1 VSAYIPRNY
10 IKNQKTRVN
19 IYRDLGMAESFEK
32 IEDIKKN
39 LDKKYGKIPKIVLDL
54 LGISK
59 IKYLLVSAGI
69 ERLKYSKGK
78 GIVIKSIVLDE
89 EKFKKIENNNP
100 DILYQPQFKQI
111 TIKNMDKKIDLDLV
125 IGYLGDIISAM

>member
-1 VSAYIPRNY
+1 
-10 IKNQKTRVN
+10 
-19 IYRDLGMAESFEK
+19 M
-32 IEDIKKN
+32 
-39 LDKKYGKIPKIVLDL
+39 
-54 LGISK
+54 
-59 IKYLLVSAGI
+59 LVSAGI
-69 ERLKYSKGK
+69 ERLKYSKGR